1 MPSKTNL
8 KQLIPPEEIRIV
20 VERLAREVRTRY
32 ADKDPLLICVLK
44 GSFMFFAD
52 LVRLLKMPFE
62 IDFMQAQCYG
72 TGHTPR
78 REVGIYM
85 EPSHDISGRHVIVVE
100 DIIDRGVTALEIME
114 YLKEKNPAS
123 IALMTLLVREGTPV
137 KPDFAGIKV
146 DKGFVAGYGMDYKE
160 HYRALPGIYVVE
172 DS

>member
-1 MPSKTNL
+1 MPHKTNL

-44 GSFMFFAD
+44 GSFMFFSD

-62 IDFMQAQCYG
+62 IDFLQAQCYG
-72 TGHTPR
+72 TGHAPQAEAR
-78 REVGIYM
+78 IAM

-100 DIIDRGVTALEIME
+100 DIIDRGITALKIFE
-114 YLKEKNPAS
+114 YLKEKDPAS
-123 IALMTLLVREGTPV
+123 VALMTLLLREGSSV
-137 KPDFAGIKV
+137 KPDFAGIKIH
-146 DKGFVAGYGMDYKE
+146 KGFVAGYGMDYKE

-172 DS
+172 GL